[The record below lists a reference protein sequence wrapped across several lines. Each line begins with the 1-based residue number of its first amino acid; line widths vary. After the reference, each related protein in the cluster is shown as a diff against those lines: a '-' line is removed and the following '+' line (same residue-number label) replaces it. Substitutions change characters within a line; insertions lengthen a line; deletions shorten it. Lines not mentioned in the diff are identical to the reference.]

1 MNELYSPV
9 VLSKDEIELI
19 NIVRSMGDKESK
31 STIVELLRQIY
42 KMDWHYRFRAIRA
55 VMDIGDDYVRQKKIE
70 NATEYGKRYKCSDTP
85 KAQFGDLRI
94 FNTKK

>member
-42 KMDWHYRFRAIRA
+42 KMDCHYRFRAIR
-55 VMDIGDDYVRQKKIE
+55 E
-70 NATEYGKRYKCSDTP
+70 NAIEYGKRYKCSDTP

-94 FNTKK
+94 FNTKNKLGGLS